1 MAPGLDED
9 GETAETGDT
18 LAVLVAETRGAPV
31 LTEEEEERRCLT
43 ETRSRLPPT
52 WELRDAAMEGERRD
66 CAREETEDEEEE
78 RLRESSEREAL
89 EVAAIAMAAVLMLS
103 VLTGTG
109 VGQRALW
116 LGQAARTAQGTLSV
130 RKTERLS
137 LSLTLSVS
145 FSPPVLVS
153 WQGRQFNP
161 PAFCNCSSS
170 SERSSDALL

>member
-1 MAPGLDED
+1 MSACFAPWLVAPGLDED

-116 LGQAARTAQGTLSV
+116 LGQAARTAQVSVLPHFLSAWNLGLGFKLFTSIWS
-130 RKTERLS
+130 R
-137 LSLTLSVS
+137 
-145 FSPPVLVS
+145 PI
-153 WQGRQFNP
+153 
-161 PAFCNCSSS
+161 PAHPIS
-170 SERSSDALL
+170 RGYT